1 MALSLIKEF
10 KQKQKISLTPLLK
23 KSIDLLQLSRY
34 ELIQKIDHEIEIN
47 PFVEKEISEDFDI
60 DENYNDTSFDF
71 NVAAVENL
79 RDTLINQINDLRL
92 EVKDKE
98 IALTIVDCI
107 DESGQLIDDIDEI
120 NKMIQGKTSVQDIED
135 ILLNIIHNL
144 EPIGIGYRNFKEC
157 IKIQIN
163 KKDFNNKIKELC
175 LEMLNQN
182 QLDSLNEIN
191 STFLNKGFDESDIEK
206 AMLEIKSCDLSP
218 GLNFEN
224 TNYVIPDLKIELTN
238 ESLSVNFINDNFPT
252 IKIDEDLIEQT
263 NLQLKNKPNKKLAEK
278 IQDAKWLLSSVKK
291 RNDTVMRVGELI
303 CKKQIYFFQENPLKI
318 NPLSNKNLSDE
329 LSLHPS
335 TISRILRSK
344 YIDTPKGII
353 PLKSLLVSSV
363 SKTRDVTPIQLM
375 QLIESIIQEE
385 KKPKSDNQ
393 IALELNRRGFNLA
406 RRTITK
412 YRKKLNIA
420 SSRNRYSNIQ

>member
-1 MALSLIKEF
+1 MAISLIKEF
-10 KQKQKISLTPLLK
+10 RQKQKISLTPLLK

-34 ELIQKIDHEIEIN
+34 ELIQKIDREIEIN

-60 DENYNDTSFDF
+60 DENYNDSSFDF

-92 EVKDKE
+92 DTNDKE
-98 IALTIVDCI
+98 SALAIVDCI

-120 NKMIQGKTSVQDIED
+120 NIMMQGRSSVKDVED

-144 EPIGIGYRNFKEC
+144 EPLGVGYRNFKEC

-163 KKDFNNKIKELC
+163 KKDFNKKIKELC
-175 LEMLNQN
+175 LQILNQN

-191 STFLNKGFDESDIEK
+191 NTFLNKGYDKSDIEK

-224 TNYVIPDLKIELTN
+224 TNYVIPDLKIELSN
-238 ESLSVNFINDNFPT
+238 ESLSVNFINDTFPT

-263 NLQLKNKPNKKLAEK
+263 NLQLKNKPNKQLAEK

-291 RNDTVMRVGELI
+291 RNDTVMQVGELI
-303 CKKQIYFFQENPLKI
+303 CKRQISFLQDNPLKI

-329 LSLHPS
+329 LGLHPS

-385 KKPKSDNQ
+385 RKPKSDNK
-393 IALELNRRGFNLA
+393 IALELNKRGFNLA

-420 SSRNRYSNIQ
+420 SSRNR

>member
-1 MALSLIKEF
+1 MALSLVKEF

-34 ELIQKIDHEIEIN
+34 ELIQKIDHEIDIN

-60 DENYNDTSFDF
+60 DENYNDANFDF

-92 EVKDKE
+92 EDKDKE

-120 NKMIQGKTSVQDIED
+120 NKMVQGKTAVQDIED

-163 KKDFNNKIKELC
+163 KKDFNKKIKQLC

-191 STFLNKGFDESDIEK
+191 SIFLNKGFDESDIEK

-238 ESLSVNFINDNFPT
+238 ESLSVNFINDSFPT
-252 IKIDEDLIEQT
+252 INIDEDLIEQT
-263 NLQLKNKPNKKLAEK
+263 NLELKNKPNKKLAEK

-303 CKKQIYFFQENPLKI
+303 CKKQISFFQENPLKI

-335 TISRILRSK
+335 TISIILR
-344 YIDTPKGII
+344 
-353 PLKSLLVSSV
+353 
-363 SKTRDVTPIQLM
+363 
-375 QLIESIIQEE
+375 
-385 KKPKSDNQ
+385 
-393 IALELNRRGFNLA
+393 
-406 RRTITK
+406 
-412 YRKKLNIA
+412 
-420 SSRNRYSNIQ
+420 

>member
-1 MALSLIKEF
+1 MAISLIKEF
-10 KQKQKISLTPLLK
+10 RQKQKISLTPLLK

-34 ELIQKIDHEIEIN
+34 ELIQKIDREIEIN

-60 DENYNDTSFDF
+60 DENYNDSSFDF

-92 EVKDKE
+92 DTNDKE
-98 IALTIVDCI
+98 IALAIVDCI

-120 NKMIQGKTSVQDIED
+120 NIMMQGRSSVEDVED
-135 ILLNIIHNL
+135 ILLNIVHNL
-144 EPIGIGYRNFKEC
+144 EPVGVGYRNFKEC

-163 KKDFNNKIKELC
+163 KKNFNKKIKELC
-175 LEMLNQN
+175 LQILNQN

-191 STFLNKGFDESDIEK
+191 NTFLNKGYDKSDIEK

-224 TNYVIPDLKIELTN
+224 TNYVIPDLKIELSN
-238 ESLSVNFINDNFPT
+238 ESLSVNFINDTFPT

-263 NLQLKNKPNKKLAEK
+263 NLQLKNKPNKQLAEK

-291 RNDTVMRVGELI
+291 RNDTVMQVGELI
-303 CKKQIYFFQENPLKI
+303 CKRQISFLQDNPLKI

-329 LSLHPS
+329 LGLHPS

-375 QLIESIIQEE
+375 QLIESIIHEE
-385 KKPKSDNQ
+385 RKPKSDNK
-393 IALELNRRGFNLA
+393 IALELNKRGFNLA

-420 SSRNRYSNIQ
+420 SSRNR